1 MADRASGRTHKG
13 WAALALGLVLPGCAS
28 LPISGP
34 TGHQV
39 ENAAVDGQKPAEL
52 PFRLVSVDRMAALP
66 AQAGVAPPVANS
78 SLPAPTDLIGS
89 GDVLDIQIYEA
100 GVALF
105 SGSRLASPGTVAS
118 GTGAAQAEHLP
129 ATRVDD
135 AGEIF
140 LPFVGKLRAGGHTAG
155 ELSVM
160 IRRSLKGLSQDPQV
174 MVSVAQSITNSVIV
188 GGEIAKPGRL
198 VLSTNRESLADVI
211 ALAGGWRGEAKD
223 IAVQITRGRARIEYR
238 LAEVMAGADHE
249 FRIQPTDRIE
259 LLKKPQTFAVLGAAG
274 RVEQLSFS
282 APAMS
287 LAEALAAS
295 AGPNPNLGDA
305 KAVFVFRFERGADG
319 KEEPVVYHVNM
330 MNAANIF
337 LAQRFAMRDK
347 DVLYVGNAAAN
358 QPSKLIQLVSQL
370 FSPIVAVETT
380 LVSTG
385 AIK

>member
-1 MADRASGRTHKG
+1 MAGIASGRMHKG
-13 WAALALGLVLPGCAS
+13 WTALALGLALPGCAS

-39 ENAAVDGQKPAEL
+39 ENAAEDGKKPAEL
-52 PFRLVSVDRMAALP
+52 PFRVISVDRMAAVPVVAGSVPLFSNDRLP
-66 AQAGVAPPVANS
+66 P
-78 SLPAPTDLIGS
+78 PTDLIGS
-89 GDVLDIQIYEA
+89 GDVLDIEIYEA

-105 SGSRLASPGTVAS
+105 AGARASTTGIPS
-118 GTGAAQAEHLP
+118 STGAAQAEHLP
-129 ATRVDD
+129 PTRVDD
-135 AGEIF
+135 KGEIF
-140 LPFVGKLRAGGHTAG
+140 LPFVGKLRAGGHTTG
-155 ELSVM
+155 ELSAM

-174 MVSVAQSITNSVIV
+174 MVNIAQSITNSVIV
-188 GGEIAKPGRL
+188 GGEVAKPGRL
-198 VLSTNRESLADVI
+198 VLNTNRESLADVI

-223 IAVQITRGRARIEYR
+223 IAVQITRGPARIEYR

-319 KEEPVVYHVNM
+319 KEEPTVYHVNM